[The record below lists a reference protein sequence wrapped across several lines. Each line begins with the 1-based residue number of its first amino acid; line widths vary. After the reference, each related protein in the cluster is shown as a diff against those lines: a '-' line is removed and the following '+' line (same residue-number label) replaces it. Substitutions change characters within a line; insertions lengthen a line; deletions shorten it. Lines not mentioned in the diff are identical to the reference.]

1 MLFGIIKKRNQI
13 PYIFFHPE
21 LKIFLVLKCFTEF
34 ILFVVNNN
42 YLAKKVET
50 IISILIGIGL
60 SAASGFRVFVPLL
73 GLSIASMTGTLELSN
88 DFVWIG
94 SLPALIAFSAAT
106 LVEIGAYYIPWIDN
120 VLDTIASPLAV
131 FSGILVSASVL
142 TDMSPLLKWTLAII
156 AGGSVAGLVQHG
168 TVAVRAAS
176 SVTTG
181 GIGNFLV
188 ATFEFVGASA
198 TTALAIIVP
207 VICIICLLI

>member
-1 MLFGIIKKRNQI
+1 M
-13 PYIFFHPE
+13 
-21 LKIFLVLKCFTEF
+21 
-34 ILFVVNNN
+34 
-42 YLAKKVET
+42 ET

-73 GLSIASMTGTLELSN
+73 GLSIASMTGALELSN

-188 ATFEFVGASA
+188 ATFEFFGASA

-207 VICIICLLI
+207 VICIICLLILITIFIWRYRKRKALKITSP

>member
-1 MLFGIIKKRNQI
+1 M
-13 PYIFFHPE
+13 
-21 LKIFLVLKCFTEF
+21 
-34 ILFVVNNN
+34 
-42 YLAKKVET
+42 ET
-50 IISILIGIGL
+50 VISILIGIGL

-73 GLSIASMTGTLELSN
+73 GLSIASMTGTLELGS
-88 DFVWIG
+88 DFMWIG

-106 LVEIGAYYIPWIDN
+106 LIEIGAYYIPWIDN
-120 VLDTIASPLAV
+120 ALDTIASPLAV

-168 TVAVRAAS
+168 TVAVRATS

-188 ATFEFVGASA
+188 ASFEFIGASL
-198 TTALAIIVP
+198 TTILAIIVP
-207 VICIICLLI
+207 VICIVCLIISGIFIIRIYRKRKALKDNSP

>member
-1 MLFGIIKKRNQI
+1 M
-13 PYIFFHPE
+13 
-21 LKIFLVLKCFTEF
+21 
-34 ILFVVNNN
+34 
-42 YLAKKVET
+42 ET
-50 IISILIGIGL
+50 TISILIGIGL

-73 GLSIASMTGTLELSN
+73 GLSIASMTGALELSDN
-88 DFVWIG
+88 FLWIG

-106 LVEIGAYYIPWIDN
+106 LIEIGAYYIPWIDN

-131 FSGILVSASVL
+131 ISGIMVSASVF
-142 TDMSPLLKWTLAII
+142 TDISPLFKWTLAII

-188 ATFEFVGASA
+188 ATFEFIGASA
-198 TTALAIIVP
+198 TTALAIMVP
-207 VICIICLLI
+207 VVCIIFLVIAGIFFMQKYKK